1 MVYVATRE
9 TRAAAAHLTVF
20 SSRLHWDLR
29 PNPLSEL
36 LKTKRAAGASIL
48 DLTES
53 NPTNAGLAF
62 PTEEILSALADPR
75 SLRYEPT
82 PTGLLAAREAVAD
95 RYYAPL
101 GDMVEPSRILL
112 TASSSEAYAFLI
124 KLLTEPGDEL
134 LVPRPSYPLFEF
146 LATLENIRISQY
158 PLIYHEGWSID
169 TGALAR
175 AITERTR
182 AVVLVNPNNPTGSFV
197 KKRELDRLLGLCQE
211 HSLAIISDEVFSD
224 YAFAADTQRVARLT
238 GVDEILTFSLSGLSK
253 VAGLPQ
259 MKLGWIVTS
268 GPLSERNAAMERL
281 ELIADTYLSVAT
293 PVQHALPR
301 LLEAGENMREQI
313 RRRTRHN
320 LDALLASTE
329 NSASRTLHVEG
340 GWYATVQVPRIRT
353 EEEWA
358 LELLDRCN
366 VLVQPGYFYD
376 FDQDGLLVLSL
387 LTRPD
392 IFGQGVEHA
401 LACS

>member
-1 MVYVATRE
+1 
-9 TRAAAAHLTVF
+9 VF

-36 LKTKRAAGASIL
+36 LRAKRAAGASIL

-53 NPTNAGLAF
+53 NPTSAGLAF
-62 PTEEILSALADPR
+62 PADEILDALADAR
-75 SLRYEPT
+75 SLRYEPV
-82 PTGLLAAREAVAD
+82 PAGLLAAREAVAD
-95 RYYAPL
+95 RYYARR
-101 GDMVEPSRILL
+101 GAKVEPSRILL
-112 TASSSEAYAFLI
+112 TASSSEAYGFLI

-146 LATLENIRISQY
+146 LAALENVRMSQY
-158 PLIYHEGWSID
+158 PLLYHEGWSID
-169 TGALAR
+169 TDAIAG

-182 AVVLVNPNNPTGSFV
+182 AIVLVNPNNPTGSFV
-197 KKRELDRLLGLCQE
+197 KRRELERLVELCRE

-224 YAFAADTQRVARLT
+224 YGFAADPERVERLT
-238 GVDEILTFSLSGLSK
+238 GLDEVLRFSLSGLSK

-259 MKLGWIVTS
+259 MKLGWIVTG
-268 GPLSERNAAMERL
+268 GPPAERAAAMERL

-301 LLEAGENMREQI
+301 LLAAGENIGEQI
-313 RRRTRHN
+313 RRRTRKN
-320 LDALLASTE
+320 LDTLLASTA
-329 NSASRTLHVEG
+329 NSANRTLHVEG

-358 LELLDRCN
+358 LQLLDRCN

-387 LTRPD
+387 LTPTD
-392 IFGQGVEHA
+392 IFEQGVERA

>member
-1 MVYVATRE
+1 
-9 TRAAAAHLTVF
+9 VF

-29 PNPLSEL
+29 PNPLTEL
-36 LKTKRAAGASIL
+36 LTTKRRAGANIL

-62 PTEEILSALADPR
+62 PAEKILDALADAR

-82 PTGLLAAREAVAD
+82 PAGLIVAREAVAD
-95 RYYAPL
+95 RYYAAR
-101 GDMVEPSRILL
+101 GDTVEPSRILL
-112 TASSSEAYAFLI
+112 TASTSEAYAFLI

-146 LATLENIRISQY
+146 LGNLENARISQY

-182 AVVLVNPNNPTGSFV
+182 AIVLVNPNNPTGSYV
-197 KKRELDRLLGLCQE
+197 KRRELGRLVELCHE

-224 YAFAADTQRVARLT
+224 YAFAADPDRIASLT
-238 GVDEILTFSLSGLSK
+238 GVDEIPTFSLSGLSK

-268 GPLSERNAAMERL
+268 GPSSQRNAAMERL

-293 PVQHALPR
+293 PVQHALPL
-301 LLEAGENMREQI
+301 LLETGDNIREQI
-313 RRRTRHN
+313 RRRTRKN
-320 LDALLASTE
+320 LDTLLASTA
-329 NSASRTLHVEG
+329 NSAYRTLHVEG

-358 LELLDRCN
+358 LELLSRFS

-376 FDQDGLLVLSL
+376 FDQDGLLVVSL

-392 IFGQGVEHA
+392 IFEQGVEHA
-401 LACS
+401 LACL

>member
-1 MVYVATRE
+1 
-9 TRAAAAHLTVF
+9 LF

-29 PNPLSEL
+29 PNPLTEL
-36 LKTKRAAGASIL
+36 LRAKRAAGAGIL

-53 NPTNAGLAF
+53 NPTNAGFRYPAD
-62 PTEEILSALADPR
+62 EILDALANAR

-82 PTGLLAAREAVAD
+82 PAGLPAAREAVAD
-95 RYYAPL
+95 RYYGPR
-101 GDMVEPSRILL
+101 GDKVEPSRILL

-124 KLLTEPGDEL
+124 KLLAEPGDEL

-146 LATLENIRISQY
+146 LATLENVRISQY

-169 TGALAR
+169 TDALAR

-197 KKRELDRLLGLCQE
+197 KKRELDRLVELCRE

-224 YAFAADTQRVARLT
+224 YAFAADPDRVERLT

-259 MKLGWIVTS
+259 MKLGWIVTG
-268 GPLSERNAAMERL
+268 GPAAERNAAMERL

-301 LLEAGENMREQI
+301 LLAAGENIREQI
-313 RRRTRHN
+313 RRRTRKN
-320 LDALLASTE
+320 LDTLIAATA
-329 NSASRTLHVEG
+329 NSAFRALHVEA
-340 GWYATVQVPRIRT
+340 GWYATLQVPRIRT

-358 LELLDRCN
+358 LQLLDRCN

-387 LTRPD
+387 LTRPE
-392 IFGQGVEHA
+392 IFSEGVEHA

>member
-1 MVYVATRE
+1 
-9 TRAAAAHLTVF
+9 VF

-29 PNPLSEL
+29 PNPLTEL
-36 LKTKRAAGASIL
+36 LTAKRQAGAVIL

-53 NPTNAGLAF
+53 NPTHAGLAF
-62 PTEEILSALADPR
+62 PADEIMGALADAR

-82 PTGLLAAREAVAD
+82 PAGLIAAREAVAG
-95 RYYAPL
+95 RYYAPR
-101 GDMVEPSRILL
+101 GDKVEPSRILL
-112 TASSSEAYAFLI
+112 TASTSEAYAFLI
-124 KLLTEPGDEL
+124 KLLTDAGDEL

-146 LATLENIRISQY
+146 LATLENIRISHY

-175 AITERTR
+175 SITERTR

-197 KKRELDRLLGLCQE
+197 KRRELDTVIELCRRR
-211 HSLAIISDEVFSD
+211 SLAIISDEVFSD
-224 YAFAADTQRVARLT
+224 YPFAPDPDRVPRLT
-238 GVDEILTFSLSGLSK
+238 SVTEVLTFSLSGLSK

-259 MKLGWIVTS
+259 MKLAWIVTS
-268 GPLSERNAAMERL
+268 GPPTQRAAAMERL

-301 LLEAGENMREQI
+301 LLAAGDNIRDQI
-313 RRRTRHN
+313 IRRTRQN
-320 LDALLASTE
+320 LDTLLAATA
-329 NSASRTLHVEG
+329 NSANRTLQVEA
-340 GWYATVQVPRIRT
+340 GWYATFQVPRIRT

-358 LELLDRCN
+358 LQLLDRCN

-387 LTRPD
+387 LTPAEN
-392 IFGQGVEHA
+392 FSEGVRR
-401 LACS
+401 LGKG

>member
-1 MVYVATRE
+1 M
-9 TRAAAAHLTVF
+9 F

-29 PNPLSEL
+29 PNL
-36 LKTKRAAGASIL
+36 LTDLLRTKRQAAASIL

-53 NPTNAGLAF
+53 NPTNSGLAF
-62 PTEEILSALADPR
+62 PAEEILDALADAR
-75 SLRYEPT
+75 SMRYEPT
-82 PTGLLAAREAVAD
+82 PAGLIAAREAVAG
-95 RYYAPL
+95 RYYAPR
-101 GDMVEPSRILL
+101 GDKLDPSRILL
-112 TASSSEAYAFLI
+112 TASTSEAYAFLI
-124 KLLTEPGDEL
+124 KLLTDPGDEL

-197 KKRELDRLLGLCQE
+197 KRRELDTLVELCHQ

-224 YAFAADTQRVARLT
+224 YPFAADPDRVARLT
-238 GVDEILTFSLSGLSK
+238 GEDEVLTFSLSGLSK

-259 MKLGWIVTS
+259 MKLGWIVAS
-268 GPLSERNAAMERL
+268 GPPTQRAAAMERL

-301 LLEAGENMREQI
+301 LLAAGDNIREQI
-313 RRRTRHN
+313 IRRTRKN
-320 LDALLASTE
+320 LDTLLAATA
-329 NSASRTLHVEG
+329 NSANRTLHVEG

-358 LELLDRCN
+358 LQLLDRCD

-387 LTRPD
+387 LTPTEN
-392 IFGQGVEHA
+392 FSEGVRRMDERQVK
-401 LACS
+401 SQKSKGKSQK

>member
-1 MVYVATRE
+1 M
-9 TRAAAAHLTVF
+9 F

-29 PNPLSEL
+29 PNPLTEL
-36 LKTKRAAGASIL
+36 LTRKRQAGANIL

-53 NPTNAGLAF
+53 NPTTAGLAF
-62 PTEEILSALADPR
+62 PAEQILDALADPQA
-75 SLRYEPT
+75 LRYEPT
-82 PTGLLAAREAVAD
+82 PAGLIVAREAVAD
-95 RYYAPL
+95 RYYAPR
-101 GDMVEPSRILL
+101 GDKVGPSRILL
-112 TASSSEAYAFLI
+112 TASTSEAYAFLI

-146 LATLENIRISQY
+146 LGNLEHVRISQY

-169 TGALAR
+169 TGALAG
-175 AITERTR
+175 AVTARTR
-182 AVVLVNPNNPTGSFV
+182 AIVLVNPNNPTGSFV
-197 KKRELDRLLGLCQE
+197 KRRELDKLVELCHE

-224 YAFAADTQRVARLT
+224 YAFAADPDRIASLT
-238 GVDEILTFSLSGLSK
+238 GVHEILTFSLSGLSK

-259 MKLGWIVTS
+259 MKLGWIVAS
-268 GPLSERNAAMERL
+268 GPPSERNAAMERL
-281 ELIADTYLSVAT
+281 ELIADTYLSLAT

-301 LLEAGENMREQI
+301 LLEAGENIREQI
-313 RRRTRHN
+313 RRRTRKN
-320 LDALLASTE
+320 LDRLLASTA
-329 NSASRTLHVEG
+329 NSAYRTLQVEG

-358 LELLDRCN
+358 LELLSRWN

-387 LTRPD
+387 LTPPD
-392 IFGQGVEHA
+392 ILAQGVEHA